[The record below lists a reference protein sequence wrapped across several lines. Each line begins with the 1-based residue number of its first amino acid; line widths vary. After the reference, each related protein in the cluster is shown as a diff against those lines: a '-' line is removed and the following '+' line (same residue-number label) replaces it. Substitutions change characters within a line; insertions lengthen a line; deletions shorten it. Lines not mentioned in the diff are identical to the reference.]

1 MMMRYFAPLRF
12 LPLKKGPK
20 AIATAILLGLAAVP
34 AQSPRGQTRSDD
46 KDLSIVLW
54 ARQVNPHARYPLYW
68 VNDTPVGR
76 DDLNGVGRAIGS
88 TDPSH
93 VQLTVIVDSRLPID
107 EIKEIDWTM
116 AKVPIAHARYF
127 VFWVDQPSRMQEI
140 VLKSEST
147 PMPKPPPHAPSKQ

>member
-1 MMMRYFAPLRF
+1 MMRYVTLMRF
-12 LPLKKGPK
+12 LPLKKGAK

-76 DDLNGVGRAIGS
+76 DDLNGVARAIGS

-116 AKVPIAHARYF
+116 AKVPITHARYF
-127 VFWVDQPSRMQEI
+127 TFWVAYPGSMQEVI
-140 VLKSEST
+140 LKSEQI
-147 PMPKPPPHAPSKQ
+147 PVPKPPPIAPSKR

>member
-1 MMMRYFAPLRF
+1 MRNFALLRF
-12 LPLKKGPK
+12 LPLEKGPK

-34 AQSPRGQTRSDD
+34 AQSPRGQTRSDG

-54 ARQVNPHARYPLYW
+54 ALQVNPHARYPLYW

-76 DDLNGVGRAIGS
+76 DDLNGVARAIGS

-107 EIKEIDWTM
+107 EITEIDRTM

-127 VFWVDQPSRMQEI
+127 TFWVAYPGSMQEVI
-140 VLKSEST
+140 LKSEQT
-147 PMPKPPPHAPSKQ
+147 PAPKPPPQALSNR